1 MRVLVLE
8 GTPGAGVTA
17 SEQLTAAGHAVT
29 SCHDGPSSFPCRGL
43 GGGGGC
49 PIEDGAPIDAALLI
63 RDTAGPEPTATED
76 GVRCALRRHIPLAI
90 AGELEDNPYLSFAA
104 ATSNGFDHIVGVT
117 EEAVEAPMA
126 GHAGI
131 ARNALVKVL
140 ESEGLD
146 ATAAD
151 VAVRRNGSTLSVDLV
166 PGTVLDS
173 TLLDTASVRV
183 LAAVRAHDRAA
194 SIIDVSV
201 TQPGLAA
208 T

>member
-1 MRVLVLE
+1 MRVLVVE
-8 GTPGAGVTA
+8 GTPGAGAAA
-17 SEQLTAAGHAVT
+17 SDQLTAAGHEVT
-29 SCHDGPSSFPCRGL
+29 SCHDGSSSFPCHGL
-43 GGGGGC
+43 GGSASC

-63 RDTAGPEPTATED
+63 RDAKSPEPTATED

-90 AGELEDNPYLSFAA
+90 AGELEDNPYLPFAA
-104 ATSNGFDHIVGVT
+104 ATSKGFDDFVSVT
-117 EEAVEAPMA
+117 VKAVDAPLA
-126 GHAGI
+126 GHAGV
-131 ARNALVKVL
+131 ARAALAKVL

-151 VAVRRNGSTLSVDLV
+151 AVVTRNGSSLSVELLPQV
-166 PGTVLDS
+166 TLD
-173 TLLDTASVRV
+173 TALIDTASVRV

-201 TQPGLAA
+201 TQPDHAA